1 MALILIPMKCFHYL
15 VLQHI
20 KDNIPASL
28 GPHQYAFRTNRTT
41 EEAISTALHSVF
53 THLEKVLLYQDAVC
67 FVCSPMKLIGKLNTL
82 DLSSTLC
89 NWILAPLWIG
99 ICSKTPSMLVHNPG
113 VPHGC
118 VLSPLLFALYP
129 HDCTPRHR
137 EHSTVKYADNTI
149 IVSCIINNNE
159 SSYKEEINHFCK
171 AVHR

>member
-1 MALILIPMKCFHYL
+1 MHSEPTEPQRKPYQLPSTQYSHTWRKFSY
-15 VLQHI
+15 I
-20 KDNIPASL
+20 KML
-28 GPHQYAFRTNRTT
+28 
-41 EEAISTALHSVF
+41 
-53 THLEKVLLYQDAVC
+53 
-67 FVCSPMKLIGKLNTL
+67 FVGFSSAPNTISPMKLIGKLNTL

-159 SSYKEEINHFCK
+159 SSYQEEIDHFCK